1 MHERPFIREN
11 GSDEQDHGASRAR
24 AGGFAL
30 SDHDDVTPQLP
41 QCPAETD
48 QGLPVPVLPIRE
60 KFCKRDLLTLIK
72 RALAERG

>member
-1 MHERPFIREN
+1 MHERPFVREN

-48 QGLPVPVLPIRE
+48 QGLPVPVSLIHE
-60 KFCKRDLLTLIK
+60 KSRKRGVLTSIK
-72 RALAERG
+72 RALAERS